1 MVWAWAKNRSAH
13 EIVYLC
19 GSVNLSL
26 SQKKKPFFSI
36 CFVVDCFFSFQI
48 EPKITSRGDIIYPL
62 NVVLDSLPALTRRMR
77 LSVNVWTPELDA
89 FQAQP
94 FQKGDF
100 KRYLVNLDPEELIEE
115 SRNAWRCIGKVY
127 LTVGIQ
133 TCQCSLLYGL
143 KLKPRK
149 VLCILCKKLQ
159 VLKITL

>member
-1 MVWAWAKNRSAH
+1 
-13 EIVYLC
+13 
-19 GSVNLSL
+19 
-26 SQKKKPFFSI
+26 
-36 CFVVDCFFSFQI
+36 
-48 EPKITSRGDIIYPL
+48 
-62 NVVLDSLPALTRRMR
+62 MR

-159 VLKITL
+159 VLKITLWWALKSHVCEFLPSLIFQTFAVKSHISQTLSMCLTERGFLYFLFNIVDMICSECNPPCCYTSDTSVQVFSSG